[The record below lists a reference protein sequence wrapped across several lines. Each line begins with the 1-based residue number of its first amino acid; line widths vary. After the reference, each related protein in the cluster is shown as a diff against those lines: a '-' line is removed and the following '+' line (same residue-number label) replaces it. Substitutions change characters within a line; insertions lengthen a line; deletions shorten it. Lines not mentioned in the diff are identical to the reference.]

1 MADMGMLSFQTP
13 EEVAIARKAA
23 EDARNMQMSQMGL
36 GQSARYG
43 MLSAGSALGNAIG
56 AATGYVDP
64 NEARAQKTQQVM
76 SSPDSDLNTSKG
88 MLAKAAEL
96 RTIDP
101 RLSMQLLLKGRE
113 LEKQEQAAVLAGRKQ
128 DTLDA
133 AQLSLTKLQA
143 AQAEKALQEN
153 PNLTSVEVGVK
164 DKPGWMQKI
173 LFDKTGKEESI
184 PIGEPYQTAQAMK
197 ISVGGSGG
205 GESKQPIT
213 YVDDKG
219 NAVWGTI
226 AEARGKAAAV
236 YDPNTRALVTGAQ
249 TGGKTGVEMSAKNY
263 GVARGAVAAIP
274 KVDALISQLEKGDVI
289 TGSASDIRTGFAKMT
304 SLLGGKDA
312 AKKASDTE
320 IAEAM
325 MGSEVFPLIQ
335 SLGIGAKGMDTPAER
350 EFIRSVL
357 TGSKSMEKETLLQ
370 LARMRKAELQ
380 KGIERWNS
388 EVDTGQNDIFFK
400 STGIPKSRFGVSTV
414 TPKPADKFV
423 TGKQY
428 KDAKGNVA
436 TYLGNGQWK

>member
-1 MADMGMLSFQTP
+1 MADGLFGAAPWEVEQQQQQAQHSRAIEMSKMDANQWANYGLMSGTAGLARMLGAKNPAVENAKRTEQIMGQGEDDLGTSAGMAAKADQF
-13 EEVAIARKAA
+13 RKAG
-23 EDARNMQMSQMGL
+23 D
-36 GQSARYG
+36 
-43 MLSAGSALGNAIG
+43 
-56 AATGYVDP
+56 
-64 NEARAQKTQQVM
+64 
-76 SSPDSDLNTSKG
+76 
-88 MLAKAAEL
+88 L
-96 RTIDP
+96 RTATA
-101 RLSMQLLLKGRE
+101 LTLKANEMKR
-113 LEKQEQAAVLAGRKQ
+113 QEAVAALAARKQ

-133 AQLSLTKLQA
+133 AQLSLTKLQT
-143 AQAEKALQEN
+143 AQAEKALREN
-153 PNLTSVEVGVK
+153 PNLTPVEVGVK

-197 ISVGGSGG
+197 ISVGGAGG

-388 EVDTGQNDIFFK
+388 EVDTGQNDMFFK
-400 STGIPKSRFGVSTV
+400 STGIPKARFGVSTV